1 MSNRPKIKKMQ
12 KLLSEDEKFRK
23 SIEQMHD
30 FLNDRLDNASRGAH
44 FKPNLDKEG
53 EFFIHTPTRKLDL
66 KSIST
71 LGMLMDNL
79 AVVGE
84 QALIKSVE
92 RANKL
97 QILVDKTQESI
108 PDEQKM
114 TVEEFAAA
122 LEAGLIMDL
131 RMFLTVLMDLPDPE
145 GQVIGNVTAMML
157 LDYLKPF
164 NSNVYASGETAPMK
178 LNMPGESYPIGSP
191 TVFCYV
197 LKYIVLKDAEDL
209 KAALAITNF
218 LVMEHPLFPEFKG
231 GGIPISEN

>member
-1 MSNRPKIKKMQ
+1 MLSDDEKLRETIAQMQ
-12 KLLSEDEKFRK
+12 K
-23 SIEQMHD
+23 
-30 FLNDRLDNASRGAH
+30 FLNDRLNQCSPGAY
-44 FKPNLDKEG
+44 FEANMDKEG
-53 EFFIHTPTRKLDL
+53 EFFIHTPSRKLNL
-66 KSIST
+66 KSINT
-71 LGMLMDNL
+71 LGMLMDGL
-79 AVVGE
+79 TVVGE
-84 QALIKSVE
+84 QSLIKAVE

-97 QILVDKTQESI
+97 QVLVNKTQDEI

-114 TVEEFAAA
+114 TPEEFAVA
-122 LEAGLIMDL
+122 LESGLIMDL

-145 GQVIGNVTAMML
+145 GQVIGNVTATML

-164 NSNVYASGETAPMK
+164 NSNVSASGEHMK

-197 LKYIVLKDAEDL
+197 LKYIALKDAEDL

-218 LVMEHPLFPEFKG
+218 ITTLPLFPEFKG

>member
-1 MSNRPKIKKMQ
+1 MSNRLKIKKLAQ
-12 KLLSEDEKFRK
+12 KISEDEKLRE
-23 SIEQMHD
+23 SIAQMQK
-30 FLNDRLDNASRGAH
+30 FLNDRLDQASPGAH
-44 FKPNLDKEG
+44 FESAEKEG
-53 EFFIHTPTRKLDL
+53 EFFVFTPSRKLDL

-79 AVVGE
+79 TVVGE
-84 QALIKSVE
+84 QALIKAVE

-97 QILVDKTQESI
+97 QILVDKTQDEI

-114 TVEEFAAA
+114 TPEEFAVA
-122 LEAGLIMDL
+122 LESGLIMDL

-164 NSNVYASGETAPMK
+164 NSNVSASGEHMK

-197 LKYIVLKDAEDL
+197 LKYIALKDAEDL

-218 LVMEHPLFPEFKG
+218 ITTVPLFPEFKG

>member
-23 SIEQMHD
+23 HIAEMHD
-30 FLNDRLDNASRGAH
+30 FLNDRLDKASPGAH
-44 FKPNLDKEG
+44 FKPNLDQEG
-53 EFFIHTPTRKLDL
+53 EFFVLTPSRKLDL

-84 QALIKSVE
+84 QALIKAVE

-97 QILVDKTQESI
+97 QILVDKTQNSI
-108 PDEQKM
+108 PDEQKI
-114 TVEEFAAA
+114 TAEEFTAA
-122 LEAGLIMDL
+122 LESGLIMDL
-131 RMFLTVLMDLPDPE
+131 RMFLTVLSDLPDPE

-164 NSNVYASGETAPMK
+164 NSNVSALGEHMK

-191 TVFCYV
+191 TILCYV
-197 LKYIVLKDAEDL
+197 LKYIVLKCAEDL

-218 LVMEHPLFPEFKG
+218 MTMLPLFPEFKG

>member
-1 MSNRPKIKKMQ
+1 MQ
-12 KLLSEDEKFRK
+12 KLLSEDEKLRK
-23 SIEQMHD
+23 SIEQMQK
-30 FLNDRLDNASRGAH
+30 FLNDRLDQCSPGAY
-44 FKPNLDKEG
+44 FKANLEKEG
-53 EFFIHTPTRKLDL
+53 EFFVHTPSRKLDL
-66 KSIST
+66 KSINT
-71 LGMLMDNL
+71 LGMLMDSL
-79 AVVGE
+79 TVVGE
-84 QALIKSVE
+84 QALIKAVE

-97 QILVDKTQESI
+97 QVLVNKTQDEI

-114 TVEEFAAA
+114 TPEEFAVA

-164 NSNVYASGETAPMK
+164 NSNVSASGEHMK

-197 LKYIVLKDAEDL
+197 LKYIALKDAEDV
-209 KAALAITNF
+209 KKALAITNF
-218 LVMEHPLFPEFKG
+218 IETLSLFPEFKG

>member
-1 MSNRPKIKKMQ
+1 MRQI
-12 KLLSEDEKFRK
+12 LSEDEKLRK
-23 SIEQMHD
+23 SIEQMQD
-30 FLNDRLDNASRGAH
+30 FLNDRLDKASRGAH

-84 QALIKSVE
+84 QALIKAIE
-92 RANKL
+92 RTNKL
-97 QILVDKTQESI
+97 QILVDKTQDEI
-108 PDEQKM
+108 PAEQKM
-114 TVEEFAAA
+114 TLEEFAAA

-157 LDYLKPF
+157 LDYMKPF
-164 NSNVYASGETAPMK
+164 NSNVSASGEHMK

-191 TVFCYV
+191 TIFCYV
-197 LKYIVLKDAEDL
+197 LKYIALKDKEDV
-209 KAALAITNF
+209 KKALAITNF
-218 LVMEHPLFPEFKG
+218 ITTMPLFPEFKG

>member
-1 MSNRPKIKKMQ
+1 MSNRPKIKKLAQ
-12 KLLSEDEKFRK
+12 KLTQDEEFRK

-30 FLNDRLDNASRGAH
+30 FLNDRLDKASPGAH

-53 EFFIHTPTRKLDL
+53 EFFIHTPSRRLDL

-79 AVVGE
+79 AVVGK
-84 QALIKSVE
+84 QALIKAVE
-92 RANKL
+92 RANEL
-97 QILVDKTQESI
+97 QILVDKTQDEI

-114 TVEEFAAA
+114 TPEEFAVA

-164 NSNVYASGETAPMK
+164 NSNVSASGEHMK

-191 TVFCYV
+191 TILCYV
-197 LKYIVLKDAEDL
+197 LKYFVLKDSEDL

-218 LVMEHPLFPEFKG
+218 IATEHPFFPEFRGKP
-231 GGIPISEN
+231 IPFSEN

>member
-1 MSNRPKIKKMQ
+1 MSNRPKIRNLKQ
-12 KLLSEDEKFRK
+12 KISGDEQFRK
-23 SIEQMHD
+23 HIAEMHSMI
-30 FLNDRLDNASRGAH
+30 NDKLHECSPGAH

-53 EFFIHTPTRKLDL
+53 EFFVHTPSRKLDL

-84 QALIKSVE
+84 QALIKAVE

-97 QILVDKTQESI
+97 QILVDKTQDSI

-114 TVEEFAAA
+114 TAEEFTAA

-131 RMFLTVLMDLPDPE
+131 RLFLDVLMDLPDPE
-145 GQVIGNVTAMML
+145 GQVVGNVTAMML

-164 NSNVYASGETAPMK
+164 NSNVSASGEHMK

-191 TVFCYV
+191 TILCYV
-197 LKYIVLKDAEDL
+197 LKYIALKNAEDL
-209 KAALAITNF
+209 KAALAVTNF
-218 LVMEHPLFPEFKG
+218 ITTLPLFPEFKG

>member
-23 SIEQMHD
+23 SIEQIEK
-30 FLNDRLDNASRGAH
+30 FLNERLDQCSPGAY
-44 FKPNLDKEG
+44 FEANLEKEG
-53 EFFIHTPTRKLDL
+53 EFFVYTPSRKLDL

-71 LGMLMDNL
+71 LGMLLDHL
-79 AVVGE
+79 TVVGE
-84 QALIKSVE
+84 QALIKAIE

-97 QILVDKTQESI
+97 HVLVNKTQDEI

-114 TVEEFAAA
+114 TSEEFAVA
-122 LEAGLIMDL
+122 LESGLILDL

-164 NSNVYASGETAPMK
+164 NSNVSASGDTAPMK

-191 TVFCYV
+191 TILCYV
-197 LKYIVLKDAEDL
+197 LKYIALKKPEDL

-218 LVMEHPLFPEFKG
+218 ITTLPLFPEFKG

>member
-1 MSNRPKIKKMQ
+1 MSNRPKIKKLVQ
-12 KLLSEDEKFRK
+12 KISEDQEFRK
-23 SIEQMHD
+23 HIAEMQAMI
-30 FLNDRLDNASRGAH
+30 NDRLDKCSPGAH

-53 EFFIHTPTRKLDL
+53 EFFIHTPSRRLDL

-79 AVVGE
+79 TVVGE
-84 QALIKSVE
+84 QALIKAIE

-97 QILVDKTQESI
+97 QILVEKTQDSI

-114 TVEEFAAA
+114 TVEEFAVA
-122 LEAGLIMDL
+122 LKAGLIMDL
-131 RMFLTVLMDLPDPE
+131 RMFLTVLSDLPDPE

-164 NSNVYASGETAPMK
+164 NSNVSASGEHMK

-197 LKYIVLKDAEDL
+197 LKYIALKNKEDV
-209 KAALAITNF
+209 KKALAITN
-218 LVMEHPLFPEFKG
+218 LITTLPLFPEFNG
-231 GGIPISEN
+231 GGIRFSEN

>member
-1 MSNRPKIKKMQ
+1 MSNRPKLKKMRQ
-12 KLLSEDEKFRK
+12 ILSEDEKLRK
-23 SIEQMHD
+23 SIEQMQD
-30 FLNDRLDNASRGAH
+30 FLNDRLDKASRGAH

-53 EFFIHTPTRKLDL
+53 EFFIHTPSRKLDL

-84 QALIKSVE
+84 QALIKAIE
-92 RANKL
+92 RTNKL
-97 QILVDKTQESI
+97 QILVDKTQDEI
-108 PDEQKM
+108 PAEQKM
-114 TVEEFAAA
+114 TLEEFAAA

-157 LDYLKPF
+157 LDYMKPF
-164 NSNVYASGETAPMK
+164 NSNVSASGEHMK

-191 TVFCYV
+191 TIFCYV
-197 LKYIVLKDAEDL
+197 LKYIALKDKEDV
-209 KAALAITNF
+209 KKALAITNF
-218 LVMEHPLFPEFKG
+218 ITTMPLFPEFKG

>member
-1 MSNRPKIKKMQ
+1 MRQI
-12 KLLSEDEKFRK
+12 LSEDEKLRK
-23 SIEQMHD
+23 SIEQMQD
-30 FLNDRLDNASRGAH
+30 FLNDRLDKASRGAH

-53 EFFIHTPTRKLDL
+53 EFFIHTPSRKLDL

-84 QALIKSVE
+84 QALIKAIE
-92 RANKL
+92 RTNKL
-97 QILVDKTQESI
+97 QILVDKTQDEI
-108 PDEQKM
+108 PAEQKM
-114 TVEEFAAA
+114 TLEEFAAA

-157 LDYLKPF
+157 LDYMKPF
-164 NSNVYASGETAPMK
+164 NSNVSASGEHMK

-191 TVFCYV
+191 TIFCYV
-197 LKYIVLKDAEDL
+197 LKYIALKDKEDV
-209 KAALAITNF
+209 KKALAITNF
-218 LVMEHPLFPEFKG
+218 ITTMPLFPEFKG

>member
-12 KLLSEDEKFRK
+12 KLLSEDEKLRK
-23 SIEQMHD
+23 SIEQMQK
-30 FLNDRLDNASRGAH
+30 FLNDRLDQCSPGAY
-44 FKPNLDKEG
+44 FKANLEKEG
-53 EFFIHTPTRKLDL
+53 EFFVHTPSRKLDL
-66 KSIST
+66 KSINT
-71 LGMLMDNL
+71 LGMLMDSL
-79 AVVGE
+79 TVVGE
-84 QALIKSVE
+84 QALIKAVE

-97 QILVDKTQESI
+97 QVLVNKTQDEI

-114 TVEEFAAA
+114 TPEEFAVA
-122 LEAGLIMDL
+122 LESGLIMDL

-164 NSNVYASGETAPMK
+164 NSNVSASGEHMK

-197 LKYIVLKDAEDL
+197 LKYIALKDAEDV
-209 KAALAITNF
+209 KKALAITNF
-218 LVMEHPLFPEFKG
+218 IETLSLFPEFKG

>member
-1 MSNRPKIKKMQ
+1 MSNRLKIKKLAQ
-12 KLLSEDEKFRK
+12 KISEDEKLRE
-23 SIEQMHD
+23 SIAQMQK
-30 FLNDRLDNASRGAH
+30 FLNDRLDQASPGAH
-44 FKPNLDKEG
+44 FESAEKEG
-53 EFFIHTPTRKLDL
+53 EFFVFTPSRKLDL

-79 AVVGE
+79 TVVGE
-84 QALIKSVE
+84 QALIKAVE

-97 QILVDKTQESI
+97 QILVAKTQGEI

-114 TVEEFAAA
+114 TPEEFAVA
-122 LEAGLIMDL
+122 LESGLIMDL

-164 NSNVYASGETAPMK
+164 NSNVSAFGEHMK
-178 LNMPGESYPIGSP
+178 LNLPGESYPIGSP

-209 KAALAITNF
+209 KAALAVTN
-218 LVMEHPLFPEFKG
+218 LIAAGHPLFPEFRG
-231 GGIPISEN
+231 RPIPFSEN

>member
-1 MSNRPKIKKMQ
+1 MSNRPKIKKMRQ
-12 KLLSEDEKFRK
+12 ILSEDDKLRK

-30 FLNDRLDNASRGAH
+30 FLNDRLDNASPGAH
-44 FKPNLDKEG
+44 FKPNLEKEG
-53 EFFIHTPTRKLDL
+53 EFFVHTPSRKLDL

-79 AVVGE
+79 TVVGE
-84 QALIKSVE
+84 QALIKAVE

-97 QILVDKTQESI
+97 QILVDKTQDSI

-114 TVEEFAAA
+114 TVEEFAVA

-131 RMFLTVLMDLPDPE
+131 RMFLDVLMELPDPE

-164 NSNVYASGETAPMK
+164 NSNVTASGEHMK

-197 LKYIVLKDAEDL
+197 LKYIALNDKEDV
-209 KAALAITNF
+209 KKALAFTN
-218 LVMEHPLFPEFKG
+218 LIVALPLFPEFRGKP
-231 GGIPISEN
+231 IPFSEN

>member
-12 KLLSEDEKFRK
+12 KLLSEDEKLRK
-23 SIEQMHD
+23 SIEQMQK
-30 FLNDRLDNASRGAH
+30 FLNDRLDQCSPGAY
-44 FKPNLDKEG
+44 FKANLEKEG
-53 EFFIHTPTRKLDL
+53 EFFVHTPSRKLDL
-66 KSIST
+66 KSINT
-71 LGMLMDNL
+71 LGMLMDSL
-79 AVVGE
+79 TVVGE
-84 QALIKSVE
+84 QALIKAVE

-97 QILVDKTQESI
+97 QVLVNKTQDEI

-114 TVEEFAAA
+114 TPEEFAVA

-131 RMFLTVLMDLPDPE
+131 RIFLTVLMDLPDPE

-164 NSNVYASGETAPMK
+164 NSNVSASGEHMK

-197 LKYIVLKDAEDL
+197 LKYIALKDAEDV
-209 KAALAITNF
+209 KKALAITNF
-218 LVMEHPLFPEFKG
+218 IETLSLFPEFKG

>member
-12 KLLSEDEKFRK
+12 KLLSEDEKLRK
-23 SIEQMHD
+23 SIEQMQK
-30 FLNDRLDNASRGAH
+30 FLNDRLDQCSPGAY
-44 FKPNLDKEG
+44 FKANLEKEG
-53 EFFIHTPTRKLDL
+53 EFFVHTPSRKLDL
-66 KSIST
+66 KSINT
-71 LGMLMDNL
+71 LGMLMDSL
-79 AVVGE
+79 TVVGE
-84 QALIKSVE
+84 QALIKAVE

-97 QILVDKTQESI
+97 QVLVNKTQDEI

-114 TVEEFAAA
+114 TPEEFAVA

-164 NSNVYASGETAPMK
+164 NSNVSASGEHMK

-191 TVFCYV
+191 TILCYV
-197 LKYIVLKDAEDL
+197 FKYVALKDAEDL

-218 LVMEHPLFPEFKG
+218 ITTLPLFPEFKG
-231 GGIPISEN
+231 GGIAISEN

>member
-1 MSNRPKIKKMQ
+1 MRTS
-12 KLLSEDEKFRK
+12 
-23 SIEQMHD
+23 
-30 FLNDRLDNASRGAH
+30 
-44 FKPNLDKEG
+44 KPNLDKEG
-53 EFFIHTPTRKLDL
+53 EFFIHTPSRKLDL

-84 QALIKSVE
+84 QALIKAVE
-92 RANKL
+92 RANKV
-97 QILVDKTQESI
+97 QVLVDKTQDEI

-114 TVEEFAAA
+114 NAEEFAAA

-131 RMFLTVLMDLPDPE
+131 RMFLDALLELPDPE
-145 GQVIGNVTAMML
+145 GAVIGYVTSMML

-164 NSNVYASGETAPMK
+164 NSNVSASVEHMK

-191 TVFCYV
+191 TIFCYV
-197 LKYIVLKDAEDL
+197 LKYVALKNVEDL
-209 KAALAITNF
+209 KAALAITNCIIT
-218 LVMEHPLFPEFKG
+218 LPLFPEFKG

>member
-1 MSNRPKIKKMQ
+1 MSNRPKIKKLVQ
-12 KLLSEDEKFRK
+12 KISEDQEFRK
-23 SIEQMHD
+23 HIAEMQAMI
-30 FLNDRLDNASRGAH
+30 NDRLDKCSPGAH

-53 EFFIHTPTRKLDL
+53 EFFIHTPSRRLDL

-79 AVVGE
+79 TVVGE
-84 QALIKSVE
+84 QALIKAIE

-97 QILVDKTQESI
+97 QILVEKTQDSI

-114 TVEEFAAA
+114 TVEEFAVA

-131 RMFLTVLMDLPDPE
+131 RMFLTVLSDLPDPE

-164 NSNVYASGETAPMK
+164 NSNVSASGEHMK

-197 LKYIVLKDAEDL
+197 LKYIALKNKEDV
-209 KAALAITNF
+209 KKALAITN
-218 LVMEHPLFPEFKG
+218 LITTLPLFPEFNG
-231 GGIPISEN
+231 GGIRFSEN

>member
-1 MSNRPKIKKMQ
+1 MSNRPKIKKIRQM
-12 KLLSEDEKFRK
+12 LSEDAKFREA
-23 SIEQMHD
+23 IGQMQK
-30 FLNDRLDNASRGAH
+30 FLNERLDRCSPGAH

-53 EFFIHTPTRKLDL
+53 EFFIHTPSRKLDL
-66 KSIST
+66 KSINT
-71 LGMLMDNL
+71 LGMLMDYL
-79 AVVGE
+79 TGVGE
-84 QALIKSVE
+84 QALIKAVE

-97 QILVDKTQESI
+97 QILVEKTQDEI

-114 TVEEFAAA
+114 TPEEFAVA
-122 LEAGLIMDL
+122 LESGLVMDL

-157 LDYLKPF
+157 LNYLKPF
-164 NSNVYASGETAPMK
+164 NSNVSASGEHMK

-191 TVFCYV
+191 TIFCYV
-197 LKYIVLKDAEDL
+197 LKYIALKDAEDL

-218 LVMEHPLFPEFKG
+218 ITTVPLFPEFKG